1 MRSHACIFTIC
12 FVPMLIPGGATHAAT
27 EAVTAAPAPP
37 ESALAASGQ
46 LPAMTLS
53 EALAYAR
60 QYQPTLRAA
69 QARLEAAR
77 RAVTVVRS
85 EWLPQV
91 GATAQVFY
99 GTMNNSTA
107 MYLGVRTLDLPRIG
121 GSRTT
126 SNWTDT
132 YASTVVGIGLRQN
145 VYDFGRLAALA
156 AAADAE
162 AAVSRHQAEAESLDV
177 ALQVE
182 AMFYSVRAAKAVER
196 AAEEAYKRASL
207 RRDMVKASVERGLRA
222 PIDLTRAEAD
232 LTRFDVGRTRARG
245 GIEVAQT
252 LLAAAVGSP
261 EPLLDAAG
269 NSETDEALPP
279 LGEALEQA
287 LERDPRLRAALA
299 RLTAQQ
305 ALTRAIQRQWAPSLA
320 LTASVSGRAGGAPIA
335 GGPEGVSGWLP
346 VVPNWDAGL
355 VLSVP
360 IFDGV
365 LLARRNQ
372 SQAVE
377 EVLRQ
382 EINVSRRRLLADIQM
397 AYTGFHIAEATLPGL
412 LSAATAA
419 QKNYDQASARF
430 RAGLSTSVELSDA
443 ETLRTDAEI
452 QLAIG
457 RFEVL
462 RARSTFNRSIALGL

>member
-1 MRSHACIFTIC
+1 MGEVA
-12 FVPMLIPGGATHAAT
+12 
-27 EAVTAAPAPP
+27 AAPDPAGSTLSAP
-37 ESALAASGQ
+37 AL

-69 QARLEAAR
+69 QARLEVAR
-77 RAVTVVRS
+77 RAAAVVRS
-85 EWLPQV
+85 EWLPQL

-107 MYLGVRTLDLPRIG
+107 MFLAARTLDLPRIG

-132 YASTVVGIGLRQN
+132 NPSTVVGLGLRQTI
-145 VYDFGRLAALA
+145 YDFGRLAALA

-162 AAVSRHQAEAESLDV
+162 AAVSRHRAAAESLDV

-182 AMFYSVRAAKAVER
+182 AMFCAVLAAKAVER
-196 AAEEAYKRASL
+196 AAEDAYKRAAL
-207 RRDMVKASVERGLRA
+207 RRDMAKASVERGLRA

-245 GIEVAQT
+245 GIEAAQA

-261 EPLLDAAG
+261 WPLLDTAG
-269 NSETDEALPP
+269 NVEAEETMPP

-287 LERDPRLRAALA
+287 LERDPGLRAALA
-299 RLTAQQ
+299 KLAGQQ
-305 ALTRAIQRQWAPSLA
+305 ALTRATQRQWAPSLA
-320 LTASVSGRAGGAPIA
+320 LTATVSGRAGGAPIA

-346 VVPNWDAGL
+346 TVPNWDVGL

-360 IFDGV
+360 VFDGV

-372 SQAVE
+372 SQAME

-382 EINVSRRRLLADIQM
+382 EINVMRRRLLADIQS
-397 AYTGFHIAEATLPGL
+397 AYTSFRIAAATLPAL
-412 LSAATAA
+412 LSAAAA
-419 QKNYDQASARF
+419 AAKNYDQAIARF
-430 RAGLSTSVELSDA
+430 RAGLSTSVELADA

-457 RFEVL
+457 RFEVS